1 MDIERLKGDGMN
13 LTKKVLAFFVIFI
26 IFLSLIYQV
35 KFIAVSTGSDGSAVL
50 FVDPETLIVEPGQ
63 IFTVNVCVTNVN
75 NLGKWSMGLSWDP
88 KVIEL
93 DPVSSSAISEG
104 SFLRNV
110 GLTFY
115 RVSTYNAGSGSLS
128 YISSELMLPIGASGS
143 GVLLS
148 ARFKA
153 MSRGETII
161 KIVNSALY
169 DNMKQALQHNV
180 KYGQVSVESVLHDLL
195 VNLDAQSSVIFG
207 EQTDFRISVK
217 NCGEVE
223 ERNVN
228 VNILINSSIV
238 QSLIIPNILSKEAY
252 NFSYRWRPSD
262 LGVYNLTVVVSP
274 VIDESIIENNVKQ
287 LFIHVLPNIHDISVF
302 LECPKHAYVD
312 QSVLLNITV
321 INLGGFEEKIT
332 NVTLNIISSID
343 QVKEAW
349 AVPTLKPRDFYRI
362 SYLWQPKNEANYT
375 VTVRVPALLGES
387 DFNNNVYSVQVVV
400 SRHTKASILVVSD
413 DGGYYQYYGTS
424 LKEFKLALDQ
434 GGYFYDVWVESVNGT
449 IVDSSVLK
457 PYDIVIWTCGD
468 YAGWVIDPREAQA
481 IADYVNNGGNILM
494 EGEKFVFNLVKRGE
508 YALLNNV
515 LSVQYQAYS
524 VETSG
529 LAPFSTHLINEGLGE
544 VYWMTVP
551 TRYPDGVVPIGAAFS
566 AMHYIG
572 TNYSAVTVVDGSETG
587 KGSVVYF
594 SFSLFNLPMKSRNI
608 LVENCIRWFN
618 RWGVSVVLGRILHAP
633 CGSVSFVYGN
643 FAHGSLEFDLMA
655 GGMLYSL
662 LEEEQKQLF
671 ADEVNMTELSTNI
684 ICLFGNPT
692 SNGIVSLLNATG
704 NLPIILYQN
713 NSTYVIA
720 VENRTVYQLSYTD
733 LANRSAFVVQ
743 TCKIGNMTLLVVYGL
758 DWRGMW
764 AAGLYLSRVLCR
776 NLRDYYEP
784 YYVFEWAD
792 MNGDLKPQVDE
803 IVKVVC

>member
-1 MDIERLKGDGMN
+1 MN
-13 LTKKVLAFFVIFI
+13 LSKKVLAFFVIFV
-26 IFLSLIYQV
+26 IFSSLVYQV
-35 KFIAVSTGSDGSAVL
+35 KFIPISTGSDNGTIL

-63 IFTVNVCVTNVN
+63 IFTLSVCVANVN
-75 NLGKWSMGLSWDP
+75 NLCRWFMGLSWDP

-93 DPVSSSAISEG
+93 EPVSSSAISEG

-110 GLTFY
+110 GLTFF
-115 RVSTYNAGSGSLS
+115 RVSTYTAGSGFLS
-128 YISSELMLPIGASGS
+128 YISSELMLPTSASGS

-153 MSRGETII
+153 VSEGETKIR
-161 KIVNSALY
+161 IVNSALY
-169 DNMKQALQHNV
+169 DNARQTLQHDV

-195 VNLDAQSSVIFG
+195 VNLDVQSSVVVS
-207 EQTDFRISVK
+207 ELTDIRISVK

-228 VNILINSSIV
+228 VNILINGSLAQSVTISSI
-238 QSLIIPNILSKEAY
+238 LCGEAY
-252 NFSYRWRPSD
+252 NFSYGWRPSD
-262 LGVYNLTVVVSP
+262 LGVYNVSVVVLP
-274 VIDESIIENNVKQ
+274 AIGESMLENNVKQ
-287 LFIHVLPNIHDISVF
+287 VFIHVLPNVHDIAVF
-302 LECPKHAYVD
+302 LDCPKHVD
-312 QSVLLNITV
+312 LNQSILLNVTV
-321 INLGGFEEKIT
+321 INLGGFEEKIA
-332 NVTLNIISSID
+332 NVTLNILSPAE
-343 QVKEAW
+343 QMEEVW
-349 AVPTLKPRDFYRI
+349 NVPTLKPGDFYKVG
-362 SYLWQPKNEANYT
+362 YFWQPKNEGNYT
-375 VTVRVPALLGES
+375 VTVRVPALLEES

-400 SRHTKASILVVSD
+400 SRHTKANILVVSD
-413 DGGYYQYYGTS
+413 DGGYYQLYGTS

-434 GGYFYDVWVESVNGT
+434 GGYFYDVWIESVNGT

-468 YAGWVIDPREAQA
+468 YAGWVIEPCEAQA

-515 LSVQYQAYS
+515 LSVQYLAYS

-529 LAPFSTHLINEGLGE
+529 LAPSAAHLINEGLGE

-587 KGSVVYF
+587 KGSVVYY
-594 SFSLFNLPMKSRNI
+594 SFSLFNLPIESRNI

-633 CGSVSFVYGN
+633 CESVSFVYGD
-643 FAHGSLEFDLMA
+643 FAHGSLECDLMA

-662 LEEEQKQLF
+662 LAEEQKQLF

-684 ICLFGNPT
+684 VCLFGNPT

-713 NSTYVIA
+713 NNTCVIA
-720 VENRTVYQLSYTD
+720 VENRTIYQLSYTD

-764 AAGLYLSRVLCR
+764 AAGLYLSRVICR